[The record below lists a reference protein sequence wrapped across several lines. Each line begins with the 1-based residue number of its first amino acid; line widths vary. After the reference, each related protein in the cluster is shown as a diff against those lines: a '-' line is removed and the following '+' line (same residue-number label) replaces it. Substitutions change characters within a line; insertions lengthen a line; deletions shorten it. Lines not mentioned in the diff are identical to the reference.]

1 MWRRRLAVTRL
12 VTKDG
17 VCSRVFDAYTSQ
29 LHDAL
34 RSADDDVFARTW
46 RLRYGDQLTINHF
59 VASPGAVTVYLRLK
73 DVLLPWLYGPTAD
86 EKW

>member
-1 MWRRRLAVTRL
+1 VWRRRLAVTRL

-17 VCSRVFDAYTSQ
+17 ICSRVFDASP

-46 RLRYGDQLTINHF
+46 RLKYGDQLTINHF
-59 VASPGAVTVYLRLK
+59 VHHRRQLTVYLRLK
-73 DVLLPWLYGPTAD
+73 DVPVPCLYGPTAD